1 MQIFQ
6 AITDIMSDVDA
17 IGKNKRNQQQGF
29 NFRGIDD
36 LYNAIHPLLAK
47 HKVFTV
53 PTVLDERTE
62 ERKTAKGGT
71 LIYRIMKIRYN
82 FYAVDGSSVECIVV
96 GEGMDLGDK
105 ASNKAMSIAHKYALL
120 QVFAI
125 PTEDI
130 ADPDASTPPPSQ
142 PVQKEPQYVAWQKAV
157 SAEAK
162 KAGCTSPD
170 LFYGAIHRKF
180 PAFPHQDGKLQ
191 WAGISA
197 TQYASLLS
205 FFESREWSVSAT
217 AEVFEDDIPFGQ

>member
-1 MQIFQ
+1 MNTEDEMQIFQ

-17 IGKNKRNQQQGF
+17 IGKTKRNQQQGF

-62 ERKTAKGGT
+62 ERKTAKGGN
-71 LIYRIMKIRYN
+71 LIYRIMKIKYN

-96 GEGMDLGDK
+96 GEGMDSGDK
-105 ASNKAMSIAHKYALL
+105 AANKAMSIAHKYALL

-130 ADPDASTPPPSQ
+130 ADPDSSTPPPSQ
-142 PVQKEPQYVAWQKAV
+142 PAQKEP
-157 SAEAK
+157 SA
-162 KAGCTSPD
+162 AGASSP
-170 LFYGAIHRKF
+170 
-180 PAFPHQDGKLQ
+180 
-191 WAGISA
+191 
-197 TQYASLLS
+197 T
-205 FFESREWSVSAT
+205 
-217 AEVFEDDIPFGQ
+217 